1 MSTQNYLDSFTFL
14 NKSQVNMLSKKERMT
29 YEDSLKYYRDIK
41 NVIDTAEK
49 TGEEK
54 GVQKGVKKNQLEN
67 AKNALLEGLSFEI
80 ISKITK
86 LSVEEIQKIADS
98 LNK

>member
-1 MSTQNYLDSFTFL
+1 
-14 NKSQVNMLSKKERMT
+14 MLSKKERMT